1 MEKEEFPIAFGE
13 WVKQRRKALD
23 LTQDGLA
30 QRAGC
35 SIFALRKIESGE
47 RRPSRQLAELLAEAL
62 EIPTADKPTFIRVAR
77 GQLALDRLHPT
88 PPEAAPTAVAS
99 IKLAPHPL
107 PLATTPLLGRE
118 AELAAMTRLFAD
130 PRCRLLTLTGMGGIG
145 KTRLAL
151 EFGACQGGLFPG
163 GIYFIPLAGLHAPEL
178 IVPAVAEGFGFTFSG
193 PVAPKEQLIRHLAGA
208 IQQPAL
214 LILDNLEHLIAP
226 SATAVELVSELLQRL
241 PSLKILATSRER
253 LNLHGEWMYELHG
266 LPTPPTP
273 YLDDVTGYSAADL
286 FMQSA
291 QRANMAFT
299 LTEEEKPAL
308 VQICQLLEGIP
319 LALELA
325 AAWSPLLSCAEIA
338 QEVATSID
346 FLTTTLHDIPE
357 RHRSL
362 RATFNHSWRL
372 LAEAERDALCALAV
386 FHGGFDRTAAAHIAG
401 ASLPLLASL
410 ASKSLIRRAENGR
423 YDLHEVIRQYAL
435 LFLQEDQARYLAI
448 RDRHCEYYLQLAAS
462 YEKALKSR
470 AQQDALQKLTQDAD
484 NIRAAWLW
492 GIEREKFNHLGA
504 AVRCLGWMF
513 EITGL
518 LHEGIE
524 LFEPLVQAL
533 RVNADA
539 QAFQWILGRTLTQ
552 QGLLNFRKGF
562 FDQAQS
568 LFEESLYILRR
579 TDRPELLS
587 DSLIY
592 LGVITFLNGD
602 LEKATAL
609 LEEELACV
617 QGTDDEWFG
626 AYAVFN
632 LGYIAG
638 LKGQYAIGQEKM
650 WAGLTIWRRLGD
662 PHSIAMGLNYLSLIL
677 IQLGLF
683 EQAENSLQESLELCQ
698 RSENRWG
705 LGTVYRHLGVLKT
718 AQGELAAAETHL
730 RQALETFGD
739 YIVGWDI
746 ACSYTYLGDVMLKT
760 ANLPAAEENYLKGL
774 RLAQEIGSAPLMLEA
789 LAGMAE
795 LEQRRG
801 SPEWAWTMARVVCDH
816 AASPQVVKDRADR
829 IIRLVEDGL
838 DHEVMQMH
846 KESDPV
852 LSLEAMVTRF
862 SRKTG

>member
-1 MEKEEFPIAFGE
+1 MEREDFPPSFGE
-13 WVKQRRKALD
+13 WIKQRRKALD
-23 LTQDGLA
+23 LTQEELA
-30 QRAGC
+30 RHAGC

-47 RRPSRQLAELLAEAL
+47 RRPSRQLAELLAGAL
-62 EIPTADKPTFIRVAR
+62 EIPTTDKPTFIRVAR
-77 GQLALDRLHPT
+77 GQLAPDRLHPT
-88 PPEAAPTAVAS
+88 PSQAALTTAAGLKS
-99 IKLAPHPL
+99 TPHHL
-107 PLATTPLLGRE
+107 PLSATPLLGRE
-118 AELAAMTRLFAD
+118 TELAAMTRLFAD

-151 EFGACQGGLFPG
+151 EFGACQGGLFTG
-163 GIYFIPLAGLHAPEL
+163 GVYFIPLAGLHTSEL
-178 IVPAVAEGFGFTFSG
+178 IAPAIAEAFGFTFSG
-193 PVAPKEQLIRHLAGA
+193 PVAPKEQLIHHLAGA

-241 PSLKILATSRER
+241 PPLKILATSRER

-299 LTEEEKPAL
+299 LTEEEEPAL

-338 QEVATSID
+338 QEVATNID
-346 FLTTTLHDIPE
+346 FLTTTMHDIPE

-372 LAEAERDALCALAV
+372 LADAERDALCALSV
-386 FHGGFDRTAAAHIAG
+386 FHGGFDRPAAAHIAG

-435 LFLQEDQARYLAI
+435 LYLQEDQAHCLAI
-448 RDRHCEYYLQLAAS
+448 RDQHCEHYLQWVAS
-462 YEKALKSR
+462 HEKALKSA
-470 AQQDALQKLTQDAD
+470 AQQEALGKLLQDGD

-492 GIEREKFNHLGA
+492 GIEREKLNHLGA
-504 AVRCLGWMF
+504 AVRCLGWVF

-524 LFEPLVQAL
+524 LFEPLVQVL

-562 FDQAQS
+562 FDRAQA
-568 LFEESLYILRR
+568 LFEESLYILRG
-579 TDRPELLS
+579 TNRPELLS

-602 LEKATAL
+602 LTKAAPL
-609 LEEELACV
+609 LEEVLACV
-617 QGTDDEWFG
+617 QDTDDEWFG
-626 AYAVFN
+626 AYAIFN
-632 LGYIAG
+632 LGYIAS
-638 LKGQYAIGQEKM
+638 LRGQYAVGQEKM
-650 WAGLTIWRRLGD
+650 WAGLAIWRRLGD
-662 PHSIAMGLNYLSLIL
+662 PHSIALGLNYLSLSL

-683 EQAENSLQESLELCQ
+683 TQAETHLQESLELCQ
-698 RSENRWG
+698 RSGNRWG
-705 LGTVYRHLGVLKT
+705 LGTAYRHLGVLKT
-718 AQGELAAAETHL
+718 AQGDYARAEALL
-730 RQALETFGD
+730 RQGLETFGD

-760 ANLPAAEENYLKGL
+760 ANLPAAKEYYLKGL
-774 RLAQEIGSAPLMLEA
+774 RLAQEIRSAPLMLEA

-795 LEQRRG
+795 LEQQRG
-801 SPEWAWTMARVVCDH
+801 SPERAWTMARVVRDH
-816 AASPQVVKDRADR
+816 TASPQVVKDRAQR
-829 IIRLVEDGL
+829 IILLVEDRL
-838 DHEVMQMH
+838 D
-846 KESDPV
+846 KENAPI
-852 LSLEAMVTRF
+852 LSLEGMVNSLVIESF
-862 SRKTG
+862 G